1 MGKSQRTAPN
11 ETTVAD
17 AHDAQREGSVGH
29 EPQQTRK
36 ITFPAERDVNGTG
49 ERTGSSLV
57 GHNLGLSSVPQLRTL
72 QAEAVR
78 GIGDAAKVG
87 GSISSAVSLPAEA
100 MRRTLGGSQSLAQSL
115 AAVLGPVKDMWSQ
128 IRKSTQ
134 IPESSIAWNPC
145 FMKQWQDSAQCL
157 AESASG
163 FGALV
168 IKYTATLIAFRW
180 PPPTMDTDFGDMQH
194 IVNISDSLPHTEA
207 KTEIDAFM
215 LQRHGSD
222 YVRERLDEWKH
233 HNWISNRV
241 PILVAAVNAH
251 VQGLYELSVPTLLPQ
266 IEGIIWEGYGNTS
279 GCRQPEEM
287 RLATALCS
295 DGLDFL
301 DDMAK
306 RFFLDTLLQEFS
318 LGQPVPGLSRH
329 AILHGIDTHY
339 ATQINSLKLI
349 LLFDYF
355 LGAFGVV
362 SLDNSMTYHKLGC
375 PHIQHSAR
383 HRTVYGNH
391 ESARR
396 VGKKPCRSCHPEH
409 L

>member
-1 MGKSQRTAPN
+1 MGKARRIAPK
-11 ETTVAD
+11 ETTIAD
-17 AHDAQREGSVGH
+17 AHDARAEGQGRH
-29 EPQQTRK
+29 ESQQTPG
-36 ITFPAERDVNGTG
+36 TTLPAQSDVNGAG
-49 ERTGSSLV
+49 KPTGSSLI
-57 GHNLGLSSVPQLRTL
+57 GRNLDLSSASQLRTL
-72 QAEAVR
+72 QAGAATS
-78 GIGDAAKVG
+78 IGDTAKVG
-87 GSISSAVSLPAEA
+87 RSISSAMSLPAEIMKGVIGA
-100 MRRTLGGSQSLAQSL
+100 SEGLAESI
-115 AAVLGPVKDMWSQ
+115 AAILQPVRDVWSQ
-128 IRKSTQ
+128 IGKLTQ
-134 IPESSIAWNPC
+134 IPESSIAWNPH
-145 FMKQWQDSAQCL
+145 FMKQWQDAAGCL

-163 FGALV
+163 FRALV
-168 IKYTATLIAFRW
+168 IKYTATLITFRW
-180 PPPTMDTDFGDMQH
+180 PPPTMETDSGDMQH
-194 IVNISDSLPHTEA
+194 IVNISDSLSHTEA
-207 KTEIDAFM
+207 ETEIDAFM

-222 YVRERLDEWKH
+222 YVKERLDEWKH
-233 HNWISNRV
+233 HSWISNRF

-266 IEGIIWEGYGNTS
+266 IEGVIWEGYGSTS
-279 GCRQPEEM
+279 RCLQREEM

-306 RFFLDTLLQEFS
+306 RFFLDTLLQEFN
-318 LGQPVPGLSRH
+318 LGEPVPGLSRH

-375 PHIQHSAR
+375 PHIQHSAS
-383 HRTVYGNH
+383 HRTVYGSH

-396 VGKKPCRSCHPEH
+396 AGKKPCRSCHPEH

>member
-1 MGKSQRTAPN
+1 MRPSKTP
-11 ETTVAD
+11 
-17 AHDAQREGSVGH
+17 
-29 EPQQTRK
+29 EPQETPK
-36 ITFPAERDVNGTG
+36 DASPGETNINGSG
-49 ERTGSSLV
+49 ERTDSPVLGRNLNPSSLSQL
-57 GHNLGLSSVPQLRTL
+57 GNLQV
-72 QAEAVR
+72 EAAKSIV
-78 GIGDAAKVG
+78 DAAKVG
-87 GSISSAVSLPAEA
+87 GSISSAVSLPAET
-100 MRRTLGGSQSLAQSL
+100 MRRILGESQSLAQSL
-115 AAVLGPVKDMWSQ
+115 AAVFGPARSMWSQ
-128 IRKSTQ
+128 IQNSIR
-134 IPESSIAWNPC
+134 IPESSTAWNLPP
-145 FMKQWQDSAQCL
+145 MSQWQDSAQHL
-157 AESASG
+157 AEAASG

-194 IVNISDSLPHTEA
+194 IVDIRDSLPQTEA
-207 KTEIDAFM
+207 ETEIDAFM

-222 YVRERLDEWKH
+222 YVRERLDEWRH
-233 HNWISNRV
+233 HRWIRNRV
-241 PILVAAVNAH
+241 PILEAAVNAH

-266 IEGIIWEGYGNTS
+266 IEGIIWEGYGSTS
-279 GCRQPEEM
+279 GCHQPEEM
-287 RLATALCS
+287 TLATSLCS

-306 RFFLDTLLQEFS
+306 RFFLDTVLHEFS

-375 PHIQHSAR
+375 PHIQHSAS
-383 HRTVYGNH
+383 HRTVYGSH
-391 ESARR
+391 QSAQPA
-396 VGKKPCRSCHPEH
+396 GKKPCGSCHPQH